1 MKRAELEHVL
11 RSTGRIVEDRNVL
24 IIGSQSVLGT
34 FLEGD
39 LPLEATASMEV
50 DVAFFDDPDDQ
61 KADQIDAFIGEFSP
75 FHETFGYY
83 AQGVSVSTAVLP
95 DGWRD
100 RLVLVE
106 SDNTQPGRGYA
117 LDPHDCVVSKLVAG
131 REKDN
136 KFADAL
142 LRAGLVRPDV
152 VAERIE
158 LLADVHPL
166 VMKRL
171 RDWIAAYQP
180 GPEAV
185 G

>member
-1 MKRAELEHVL
+1 MRRAELEHVL
-11 RSTGRIVEDRNVL
+11 RSTGRIVVDRNVL

-34 FLEGD
+34 ISEDD

-61 KADQIDAFIGEFSP
+61 KADQIDAFIGEFSQ
-75 FHETFGYY
+75 FHETYGYY

-95 DGWRD
+95 EGWRD

-106 SDNTQPGRGYA
+106 SENTQPGRGYA

-131 REKDN
+131 REKDAL
-136 KFADAL
+136 FADAL
-142 LRAGLVRPDV
+142 LRAGLVRPDR
-152 VAERIE
+152 VAGRIE
-158 LLADVHPL
+158 LLVDVHPL

-171 RDWIAAYQP
+171 RGWIAAYLP
-180 GPEAV
+180 KPDIG
-185 G
+185 

>member
-1 MKRAELEHVL
+1 MRREELEHVL
-11 RSTGRIVEDRNVL
+11 RSTGRIVKDRNVL
-24 IIGSQSVLGT
+24 IIGSQSVLGAIP
-34 FLEGD
+34 ESD

-50 DVAFFDDPDDQ
+50 DVAFLDDPDDQ
-61 KADQIDAFIGEFSP
+61 KADQIDAAIGEFSP
-75 FHETFGYY
+75 FHETYGYY

-106 SDNTQPGRGYA
+106 SENTQPGRGYA

-131 REKDN
+131 REKDT
-136 KFADAL
+136 KFAYAL
-142 LRAGLVRPDV
+142 IRAGLVRPDV
-152 VAERIE
+152 VADRIE
-158 LLADVHPL
+158 LLVDMHPL

-171 RDWIAAYQP
+171 RDWIAVYLP
-180 GPEAV
+180 KPDG

>member
-1 MKRAELEHVL
+1 ML
-11 RSTGRIVEDRNVL
+11 RSTGRIVVDRNVL
-24 IIGSQSVLGT
+24 IVGSQSVLGT
-34 FLEGD
+34 IPDDD

-61 KADQIDAFIGEFSP
+61 KADQVDAFIGEFSP

-95 DGWRD
+95 EGWRD

-106 SDNTQPGRGYA
+106 SENTQPGRGYA

-131 REKDN
+131 REKDAL
-136 KFADAL
+136 FADAL
-142 LRAGLVRPDV
+142 LRAGLVRPDT

-158 LLADVHPL
+158 LLVDVHPL

-171 RDWIAAYQP
+171 RGWIATYLP
-180 GPEAV
+180 KSHIG
-185 G
+185 